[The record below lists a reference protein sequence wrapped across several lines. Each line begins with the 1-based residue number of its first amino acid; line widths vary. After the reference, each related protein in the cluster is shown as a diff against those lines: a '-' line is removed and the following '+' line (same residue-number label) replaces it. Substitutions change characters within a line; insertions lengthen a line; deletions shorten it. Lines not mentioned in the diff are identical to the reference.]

1 MFCKKKGNF
10 LLREKERGRK
20 KKKGEGG
27 TGVNI
32 KAWGFFVKRKMPKIK
47 FQAVNVTV

>member
-20 KKKGEGG
+20 KKGERR